1 MAKKNL
7 VAVTPGGDIT
17 EDMLAGAYMWYSI
30 PDRMMSIATVRR
42 AVKEVGL
49 DLSRFPTDR
58 RPEHV
63 AQEACR
69 QVEGVHQNGK
79 RTEIHAEQVVR
90 DADAMIYQIT
100 KHVQDKDERVINH
113 PKALRVIFDIK
124 KGVLEFQPFDGADKS
139 EVQDLIDTITDHFEK
154 NSTKMP
160 GHKLRTILRH
170 YIEAVGGEN
179 VRGQSGGVYF
189 LAKKLGTPA
198 LEIDGLEFSAKIVA
212 LLTALYKTPDT
223 HVVKCVNDEGE
234 RAYLKRKFIE
244 NCSEDLEDYREK
256 LLELVRTK
264 GDRKRGFREDMR
276 ANLIE
281 QRKAID
287 ARRAR
292 FADILQDEL
301 GELDRNMKL
310 ADSALK
316 KFLTEAGDD
325 RAVAA

>member
-7 VAVTPGGDIT
+7 VAVTPGGEIT

-30 PDRMMSIATVRR
+30 PDAMMSIGTVRR

-49 DLSRFPTDR
+49 DLSRFPTGR

-69 QVEGVHQNGK
+69 KVEGVHQNGT
-79 RTEIHAEQVVR
+79 REEIRAEQVVR

-100 KHVQDKDERVINH
+100 KHVQDKDNRVIEH

-124 KGVLEFQPFDGADKS
+124 KGTLEYQPLGGADKG
-139 EVQDLIDTITDHFEK
+139 EVQDLIDKINDHFEK